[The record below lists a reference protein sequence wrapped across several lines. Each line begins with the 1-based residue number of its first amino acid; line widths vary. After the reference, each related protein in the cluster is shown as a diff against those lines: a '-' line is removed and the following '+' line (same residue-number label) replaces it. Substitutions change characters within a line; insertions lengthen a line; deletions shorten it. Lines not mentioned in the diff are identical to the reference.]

1 MGYDEFMSIFTKCNG
16 GEANETEDISKIAAK
31 IAKDFNELDQGQ
43 RTQIEEL
50 FTSDLI
56 QPAWDGTEYVA
67 RNVSYSSEDAN
78 LDTKTRPD
86 IAGYKRSKNGAS
98 MTDFDL
104 SGYSGD
110 KNRTPVSHQD
120 VSATP
125 RRNDSFS
132 PVSPDHDLHCSDN
145 EATDLEDKT
154 NGECG
159 LPIEDTSD
167 ESSSRSMVGQI
178 SDHISAV
185 MKRQHRTHFFSVVII
200 ANTTRFLRWDCAGV
214 IVTEPITFKEDLAR
228 FIKFFYRF
236 AQMSPEDQGEDA
248 SILEADDKD
257 LQCLYKFQ
265 VNKVPTLVPNH
276 RKFFEH
282 AFVKNKDQ
290 FPIVKVYLDRMPP
303 VPPSAPD
310 RYLGPSGNT
319 LRLLIGA
326 PSTHSYSL
334 FGKRTKGFI
343 AFDLDEKRLKFI
355 KDRWRYNDQTYHPE
369 LEVYKGLQENIK
381 LVPYTGTKLAIAE
394 GRGDVKDS
402 NKTVQKSFTDIV
414 LNTEWAEAQKMVLP
428 QRHYQSLIRQV
439 GTPSERYKESSRSLC
454 SLVTDAMNGMSWSRM
469 GRVLHQNISPD
480 TILIDEDPEGGS
492 RDQPQGFLHDWDLS
506 NTMTVN
512 YGTWPFVSASL
523 LYYPNKQHNLADDLE
538 SFVHIIYWFCIRFHR
553 HDLTADEIAAELS
566 DTYLRT
572 NQVNGFDIGSK
583 KKIEMMRSGQ
593 PFVDLNK
600 SNKIINKGL
609 HVIAEN
615 LAQFCQQHYRTID
628 FRTLDAGRAR
638 ILGLPTL
645 KDAPPTEG
653 ATEEDSVDPVLAA
666 RWGVATLPDGDSD
679 NKPLDDKVTPPSPFS
694 SHNLI
699 ISTFNAVLAKAKYWP
714 LADKLGNQFTKL
726 DLPSSDFI
734 FADGIAQSCSQAI
747 AGKRSAS
754 TVFEDDGP
762 SQKRSRTSGQIDDSE
777 S

>member
-1 MGYDEFMSIFTKCNG
+1 MNWTKVKEHKMKNYSPL
-16 GEANETEDISKIAAK
+16 I
-31 IAKDFNELDQGQ
+31 
-43 RTQIEEL
+43 
-50 FTSDLI
+50 DLI

-125 RRNDSFS
+125 RHNDSFAGPLS
-132 PVSPDHDLHCSDN
+132 QT
-145 EATDLEDKT
+145 ETDLTRENQYPLHMDYTRCKLIVEDKT

-159 LPIEDTSD
+159 LFIEDTSD

-185 MKRQHRTHFFSVVII
+185 MKRQHRTHFFSVVTI

-310 RYLGPSGNT
+310 CYLGPSGNT

-334 FGKRTKGFI
+334 FGKCTKGFI

-355 KDRWRYNDQTYHPE
+355 KDHWRYNDQTYHPE
-369 LEVYKGLQENIK
+369 LEVYKRLQENIK

-394 GRGDVKDS
+394 GRGDIKDS

-428 QRHYQSLIRQV
+428 QRHYRSLIRQV

-454 SLVTDAMNGMSWSRM
+454 SLVTDAMNGH
-469 GRVLHQNISPD
+469 G
-480 TILIDEDPEGGS
+480 
-492 RDQPQGFLHDWDLS
+492 
-506 NTMTVN
+506 
-512 YGTWPFVSASL
+512 
-523 LYYPNKQHNLADDLE
+523 LAWVE
-538 SFVHIIYWFCIRFHR
+538 C
-553 HDLTADEIAAELS
+553 
-566 DTYLRT
+566 
-572 NQVNGFDIGSK
+572 
-583 KKIEMMRSGQ
+583 
-593 PFVDLNK
+593 
-600 SNKIINKGL
+600 
-609 HVIAEN
+609 
-615 LAQFCQQHYRTID
+615 
-628 FRTLDAGRAR
+628 
-638 ILGLPTL
+638 
-645 KDAPPTEG
+645 
-653 ATEEDSVDPVLAA
+653 
-666 RWGVATLPDGDSD
+666 
-679 NKPLDDKVTPPSPFS
+679 
-694 SHNLI
+694 
-699 ISTFNAVLAKAKYWP
+699 
-714 LADKLGNQFTKL
+714 FT
-726 DLPSSDFI
+726 
-734 FADGIAQSCSQAI
+734 
-747 AGKRSAS
+747 
-754 TVFEDDGP
+754 
-762 SQKRSRTSGQIDDSE
+762 RTSVLIPYLSMKILKEDLVINLKVFYMIGIYPSTRRR
-777 S
+777 